1 MEIWVNILPPD
12 IFDKSCERQ
21 PCLDGEIQITDA
33 LTKINEVYIV
43 LFEGKTY
50 NIATRF
56 DWLNYFHRIPYIR
69 ISLGVF
75 HLTFQ

>member
-1 MEIWVNILPPD
+1 M
-12 IFDKSCERQ
+12 Q

-56 DWLNYFHRIPYIR
+56 DWLNYFHRILIFESVWVFF
-69 ISLGVF
+69 ISHFNRLNC
-75 HLTFQ
+75 